1 MFILCNILF
10 CVYMNKSNIKVI
22 DLFCGIGGLSYGF
35 VKEAFDV
42 VAGIDNEASCK
53 YIYEENNHAKFIAKD
68 IRDVSSNEIQTLFN
82 NAEIRILV
90 GCAPCQPFS
99 SYAFKSP
106 DHSEE
111 DAKKSKWGLLYE
123 FARLIKDTMPE
134 IISMENVPGLAKF
147 DKADVFKGFLKVLAD
162 SGYHTDYK
170 IVDCPKYGIPQ
181 QRKRLVLLA
190 SRLGVINIMSETH
203 TSPQSYVKVKDI
215 IGHLEPLV
223 SGEISSKDP
232 IHRAA
237 KLSDKNLLRIKQSKQ
252 GGTWRDWDENLVLD
266 CHKKKTGKSYGSVY
280 GRMRWDEPAP
290 TMTTFCTGIG
300 NGRFGHPEQD
310 RAISLREAALIQTF
324 PEDYKFAESPDKIS
338 MTKLST
344 FIGNAVPV
352 DLGRVIA
359 KSIKF
364 HLENYNTSM

>member
-1 MFILCNILF
+1 MK
-10 CVYMNKSNIKVI
+10 KSNIKVI
-22 DLFCGIGGLSYGF
+22 DLFCGIGGLSHGF
-35 VKEAFDV
+35 VKEGFDV
-42 VAGIDNEASCK
+42 VAGIDFEPSCK
-53 YIYEENNHAKFIAKD
+53 FPFEENNNARFIPKD
-68 IRDVSSNEIQTLFN
+68 IRDVTSNEINTLFGK
-82 NAEIRILV
+82 AKVRILV

-99 SYAFKSP
+99 TYAPKSP

-123 FARLIKDTMPE
+123 FARLITEIKPE
-134 IISMENVPGLAKF
+134 IVSMENVPGLMRF
-147 DKADVFKGFLKVLAD
+147 DKADVFSGFLKVLGD
-162 SGYHTDYK
+162 NGYFIDYK
-170 IVDCPKYGIPQ
+170 VVDCPQYGIPQ
-181 QRKRLVLLA
+181 KRKRLVLLA
-190 SRLGVINIMSETH
+190 SRLGQINIIPETH
-203 TSPQSYVKVKDI
+203 TSPDRYVKVRDV
-215 IGHLEPLV
+215 IGHLEPIN
-223 SGEISSKDP
+223 SGEISVNDP

-237 KLSDKNLLRIKQSKQ
+237 KLSDMNLLRIRQSKQ
-252 GGTWRDWDENLVLD
+252 GGTWRDWEDSLILD
-266 CHKKKTGKSYGSVY
+266 CHKKKTGKSYASVY
-280 GRMRWDEPAP
+280 GRMSWDEPAP

-324 PEDYKFAESPDKIS
+324 PATYKFAPDDKSIS

-364 HLENYNTSM
+364 HLKGIEQ

>member
-1 MFILCNILF
+1 MK
-10 CVYMNKSNIKVI
+10 KSKIKVI
-22 DLFCGIGGLSYGF
+22 DLFCGIGGLSHGF
-35 VKEAFDV
+35 VKEGFDV
-42 VAGIDNEASCK
+42 VAGIDNEASCE
-53 YIYEENNHAKFIAKD
+53 YPYQANNNAKFIAKD
-68 IRDVSSNEIQTLFN
+68 IRTVEAKEINQLFGKADV
-82 NAEIRILV
+82 RVLV

-99 SYAFKSP
+99 TYAFKSP

-123 FARLIKDTMPE
+123 FARLIEETKPE

-147 DKADVFKGFLKVLAD
+147 DKADVFKGFLQILDNNGYKV
-162 SGYHTDYK
+162 DYK
-170 IVDCPKYGIPQ
+170 IIDCPKYGIPQ
-181 QRKRLVLLA
+181 KRKRLVLLA
-190 SRLGVINIMSETH
+190 SRLGQINIISETH
-203 TSPQSYVKVKDI
+203 TSPKNYKKVKDV
-215 IGHLEPLV
+215 IGHLEPLK
-223 SGEISSKDP
+223 SGEISKNDP

-237 KLSDKNLLRIKQSKQ
+237 KLSDTNIIRIQQSKQ

-266 CHKKKTGKSYGSVY
+266 CHKKATGKGYGSVY
-280 GRMRWDEPAP
+280 GRMSWEEPAP

-324 PEDYKFAESPDKIS
+324 PENYKFAENADKIS

-352 DLGRVIA
+352 DLGKVIA

-364 HLENYNTSM
+364 HLQENRNARK

>member
-1 MFILCNILF
+1 
-10 CVYMNKSNIKVI
+10 VKKTVIKVV
-22 DLFCGIGGLSYGF
+22 DLFCGVGGLSHGF
-35 VKEAFDV
+35 VKEGFDV

-53 YIYEENNHAKFIAKD
+53 YPYEENNDAQFIAKD
-68 IRDVSSNEIQTLFN
+68 IRKVESEEINHLFADAN
-82 NAEIRILV
+82 IRILV

-123 FARLIKDTMPE
+123 FARLIEETKPE

-147 DKADVFKGFLKVLAD
+147 DKADVFKGFLDILVEN
-162 SGYHTDYK
+162 GYFPPAYK
-170 IVDCPKYGIPQ
+170 IIECQKYGIPQ

-190 SRLGVINIMSETH
+190 SRLGHIDIIPETH
-203 TSPQSYVKVKDI
+203 TSPKNYVTVKDT
-215 IGHLEPLV
+215 IGHLEPIK
-223 SGEISSKDP
+223 SGEISMKDSL
-232 IHRAA
+232 HRAA
-237 KLSDKNLLRIKQSKQ
+237 KLSDKNIMRIQQSKQ
-252 GGTWRDWDENLVLD
+252 GGTWKDWDENLVLD
-266 CHKKKTGKSYGSVY
+266 CHKKDSGKTYGSVY
-280 GRMRWDEPAP
+280 GRMSWDSPAP

-310 RAISLREAALIQTF
+310 RAISLREAALLQTF
-324 PEDYKFAESPDKIS
+324 PENYKFAENAEKTS

-364 HLENYNTSM
+364 HLEEYKNGKN

>member
-1 MFILCNILF
+1 
-10 CVYMNKSNIKVI
+10 VKKPTIKVI
-22 DLFCGIGGLSYGF
+22 DLFCGIGGLSHGF
-35 VKEAFDV
+35 VKEGFDV

-53 YIYEENNHAKFIAKD
+53 YPYEENNNAQFIPKD
-68 IRDVSSNEIQTLFN
+68 IREVEGEDINNLFGEAN
-82 NAEIRILV
+82 IRILV

-99 SYAFKSP
+99 TYAFKSP

-123 FARLIKDTMPE
+123 FARLIEATKPE

-147 DKADVFKGFLKVLAD
+147 DKADVFKGFLEILDKN
-162 SGYHTDYK
+162 GYFPPAYK
-170 IVDCPKYGIPQ
+170 IIECQKYGIPQ

-190 SRLGVINIMSETH
+190 SRLGPIDIIPETH
-203 TSPQSYVKVKDI
+203 TSSKNYVTVKDT
-215 IGHLEPLV
+215 IGHLEPIR
-223 SGEISSKDP
+223 SGEVSMKDSL
-232 IHRAA
+232 HRAA
-237 KLSDKNLLRIKQSKQ
+237 KLSDKNIMRIQQSKQ
-252 GGTWRDWDENLVLD
+252 GGTWKDWDENLVLD
-266 CHKKKTGKSYGSVY
+266 CHKKDSGKSYGSVY
-280 GRMRWDEPAP
+280 GRMSWDSPAP

-310 RAISLREAALIQTF
+310 RAISLREAALLQTF
-324 PEDYKFAESPDKIS
+324 PESYKFAENAEKTS

-364 HLENYNTSM
+364 HLKDFGV